1 MVYRCLRQCRLSL
14 VLAILGW
21 IVVARAVE
29 LPAAAI
35 QNQQPAQV
43 QTAPIDEPRSAE
55 KKSSAA
61 PVAKGAEAIT
71 QEDAK
76 CSKTLIV
83 SADAL
88 FKPGRWTLNPGAAET
103 LDVLGPMITK
113 AGKYPLR
120 IEAYIPSAGSASS
133 DQIIAQRRAI
143 TVRGWLLNHRF
154 VPEGTPVVG
163 FAGNTAASI
172 ADDPNRTDKQKPDA
186 RVEIVIDT
194 CH

>member
-1 MVYRCLRQCRLSL
+1 MFYRCLSQHRLGFFVIVLSCISL
-14 VLAILGW
+14 GQDVD
-21 IVVARAVE
+21 VK
-29 LPAAAI
+29 AAAI
-35 QNQQPAQV
+35 QNQQPTQV
-43 QTAPIDEPRSAE
+43 QTGPIDEPRSAE

-83 SADAL
+83 NADAL
-88 FKPGRWTLNPGAAET
+88 FAPRRWTLNPDAAET
-103 LDVLGPMITK
+103 LDVLGPLITK
-113 AGKYPLR
+113 LGKHQVR
-120 IEAYIPSAGSASS
+120 IEAYVLSAGSAGG
-133 DQIIAQRRAI
+133 DQSIAQRRAV

-154 VPEGTPVVG
+154 VTEGTPIEG
-163 FAGNTAASI
+163 FAGDAAASK
-172 ADDPNRTDKQKPDA
+172 ADGANSARKQKPNE

>member
-1 MVYRCLRQCRLSL
+1 MVDGCLRQCRLSL
-14 VLAILGW
+14 GLITLGW
-21 IVVARAVE
+21 ILVARGVE

-35 QNQQPAQV
+35 QNQQATPV

-55 KKSSAA
+55 KKSTAA

-83 SADAL
+83 NADAL
-88 FKPGRWTLNPGAAET
+88 FKPGRWTLNPRAAET

-113 AGKYPLR
+113 AGKHPLR
-120 IEAYIPSAGSASS
+120 IEAYMPSAGSAGN
-133 DQIIAQRRAI
+133 DQSIAQRRAI

-154 VPEGTPVVG
+154 VAEGTPVAG
-163 FAGNTAASI
+163 FAGNNAASK
-172 ADDPNRTDKQKPDA
+172 ADANGTGKQKPDE
-186 RVEIVIDT
+186 RVEIVIDA